1 MPKNNY
7 FWLAIIWTL
16 LITFLCLEPSRDL
29 PKIEINNID
38 KLVHGSVYILFTG
51 LWYLYF
57 KTQNPIKTAI
67 IKAFFL
73 AVGYGIWIE
82 IAQYFFTTT
91 RRADVLDALANTFG
105 ASIAVILI
113 LIVNKILKPKNL

>member
-1 MPKNNY
+1 MPKNKY

-16 LITFLCLEPSRDL
+16 VITFLCLEPSRDL
-29 PKIEINNID
+29 PKIEIDNID

-51 LWYLYF
+51 LWFLYF
-57 KTQNPIKTAI
+57 KSRNPIKTAI

-73 AVGYGIWIE
+73 AVGFGIWIE
-82 IAQYFFTTT
+82 IAQYLFTTT

-113 LIVNKILKPKNL
+113 LIVNKSIKPKNL

>member
-1 MPKNNY
+1 M
-7 FWLAIIWTL
+7 
-16 LITFLCLEPSRDL
+16 
-29 PKIEINNID
+29 PKIEIDNID
-38 KLVHGSVYILFTG
+38 KLVHGSVYIAFTG
-51 LWYLYF
+51 LWFLYF
-57 KTQNPIKTAI
+57 KCQNAIKTAI

-82 IAQYFFTTT
+82 IAQYLFTTT

-113 LIVNKILKPKNL
+113 LIVNKFIKTKNL